1 MDEFD
6 FKNDPQPKT
15 RARRKSGGGGG
26 MGDLIWNLAS
36 LYFLGSAVCL
46 VVFAAMIFMNPQASF
61 NPFPPRARASQ
72 AVPTL
77 IPFPTTGPATATT
90 AAQPPTATTAPQGP
104 TATSNPLDP
113 TPTQFSFPAVTPSN
127 TPSGQGVFFEPN
139 EGDPVYGPHP
149 DGCSAM
155 YVGGSVSDTN
165 GSPAIFWL
173 VRMTGS
179 FGTVDAYSGSNPA
192 YGVSGYEIEIAAP
205 QNTTGQVFMQIIDDL
220 TGEAVSDL
228 IIIDTKSSCSQ
239 NLILLN
245 WTQTR

>member
-6 FKNDPQPKT
+6 FKEAPKPKT
-15 RARRKSGGGGG
+15 RSRRSSGGGGF
-26 MGDLIWNLAS
+26 GDLIWNLAS
-36 LYFLGSAVCL
+36 LYFLGSAICVA
-46 VVFAAMIFMNPQASF
+46 VFAAMIFMNPQAGF
-61 NPFPPRARASQ
+61 NPFPPRQRATQ
-72 AVPTL
+72 AIPTL
-77 IPFPTTGPATATT
+77 IPIPPTAPPTATT
-90 AAQPPTATTAPQGP
+90 AAPPTATTAPEGP
-104 TATSNPLDP
+104 TATTEVQGP
-113 TPTQFSFPAVTPSN
+113 TPTQFTFPDVTPSN

-149 DGCSAM
+149 EGCSAM
-155 YVGGSVSDTN
+155 YVGGSVFDTN
-165 GSPAIFWL
+165 GAPAIFWL

-192 YGVSGYEIEIAAP
+192 YGEAGYEIEIAAP

-220 TGEAVSDL
+220 TGEAVSEL
-228 IIIDTKSSCSQ
+228 IIIDTKSSCSE